1 MILVKYKKPKDK
13 KDSVPIKKAPL
24 LEKYEQI
31 KNLPS
36 PHFSDCSSVDEDES
50 DKDISD
56 SKDRE
61 EQAETGLEFDSDES
75 DSDKSSND
83 EDEEDTQ
90 SDAEDD

>member
-1 MILVKYKKPKDK
+1 MAKYKKPKDK

-36 PHFSDCSSVDEDES
+36 PHFSDCSSVDEDKS

-56 SKDRE
+56 SEDGE

-75 DSDKSSND
+75 DSDSDKLSND
-83 EDEEDTQ
+83 EGKEDTQ
-90 SDAEDD
+90 LDAEDD